1 MKTSIKDIAN
11 IQFGYYAQPDDLGT
25 IPYLQAK
32 HFGEYGLFL
41 NQVDS
46 FIIGNDKV
54 NENLLKEGDI
64 LFTSKGFRVFAYMV
78 DKKSINTIASSL
90 FYIIKVDSHKILP
103 QYLVSVLNT
112 QKSIQYFKQ
121 LGAGSTIPSIR
132 KSEVMDFEITLV
144 SMEEQNKIIS
154 INELILK
161 DLELCEQIL
170 KQKQTL
176 YSYTIS
182 KLIK

>member
-1 MKTSIKDIAN
+1 MKTSIKDIAD
-11 IQFGYYAQPDDLGT
+11 IQFGYYAQPDDLGA

-46 FIIGNDKV
+46 FIIGTDKV
-54 NENLLKEGDI
+54 KENLLREGDI

-78 DKKSINTIASSL
+78 DKNSINTIASSL
-90 FYIIKVDSHKILP
+90 FYIIRVDLHKILP

-132 KSEVMDFEITLV
+132 KSEVMDFSFNLIPIAL
-144 SMEEQNKIIS
+144 QQKIVHL
-154 INELILK
+154 NELFLK
-161 DLELCEQIL
+161 E
-170 KQKQTL
+170 T
-176 YSYTIS
+176 
-182 KLIK
+182 